1 MRNYDT
7 VDNLMGQIWQKA
19 VDRQL
24 KARRAYRLASHKDDD
39 LEREYR
45 DAIIAQ
51 EAIYDTWQQL
61 KGNTP

>member
-1 MRNYDT
+1 MRNYGRD
-7 VDNLMGQIWQKA
+7 DKLMSQIWLKA
-19 VDRQL
+19 VDRQV
-24 KARRAYRLASHKDDD
+24 KAGRACRHASFKDDD

-61 KGNTP
+61 KGKTP